1 MAEVEQQFE
10 FEQRR
15 EQSAQ
20 SPLTITL
27 LFYIVTMGGI
37 VSACLSTLSGNENV
51 TTVAVAVALGAGAT
65 IGVKLGIFVGLFY
78 FRRVRDCGIGA
89 VVGAGVGL
97 VAGGLSLVSSEDY
110 WSVASLS
117 FAGCWLLVLLMLVSA
132 RFRK

>member
-1 MAEVEQQFE
+1 MAEADPFE
-10 FEQRR
+10 FEKRR

-37 VSACLSTLSGNENV
+37 VSACLATLSGNENV
-51 TTVAVAVALGAGAT
+51 TVLALAAALGVGAT
-65 IGVKLGIFVGLFY
+65 IGIMLGVFVGLFY
-78 FRRVRDCGIGA
+78 FRRVRDCGVSA

-110 WSVASLS
+110 WTVASLS
-117 FAGCWLLVLLMLVSA
+117 FVGCWLLALLMLASA

>member
-1 MAEVEQQFE
+1 MVKADPFE
-10 FEQRR
+10 FEKRS
-15 EQSAQ
+15 EQSVQ

-37 VSACLSTLSGNENV
+37 VSACLATLGGNENV
-51 TTVAVAVALGAGAT
+51 TVLAVAAALGVGAT
-65 IGVKLGIFVGLFY
+65 IGIKLGVFVGLFY
-78 FRRVRDCGIGA
+78 FRRLRDCGVGA

-110 WSVASLS
+110 WTVASLS
-117 FAGCWLLVLLMLVSA
+117 FVGCWLLVLLMLASA